1 MATVIPRIE
10 PGANPVVR
18 VPQELLA
25 SPGFLLAKMGLGMK
39 TIALAEFE
47 RHGWDPFHYS
57 VLALLGEGDRET
69 QSTIAD
75 ALRVD
80 RSRLVG
86 ILDSLEDRGL
96 VQRRRDEHDRRRHV
110 VSLTD
115 EGRRSL
121 DELRAIVK
129 AVEDDFL
136 SPLDA
141 DSRLALH
148 NLLLRLACF
157 HDPRCGPI
165 D

>member
-1 MATVIPRIE
+1 MATIIPNNL
-10 PGANPVVR
+10 PAPLVR
-18 VPQELLA
+18 LPQALLA
-25 SPGFLLAKMGLGMK
+25 SPGFLLAKMGLVIK
-39 TIALAEFE
+39 TQALGEFE

-96 VQRRRDEHDRRRHV
+96 IQRRRDEHDRRRHV

-121 DELRAIVK
+121 DKLRTIVG
-129 AVEDDFL
+129 AVEDEFL
-136 SPLDA
+136 APLDA
-141 DSRLALH
+141 ESREELH
-148 NLLLRLACF
+148 GLLLRLACF

>member
-1 MATVIPRIE
+1 MATTIPVTNQ
-10 PGANPVVR
+10 PAPLVR

-25 SPGFLLAKMGLGMK
+25 SPGFLLAKMGLVIK
-39 TIALAEFE
+39 TQALAEFE
-47 RHGWDPFHYS
+47 RNGWDPFHYS

-80 RSRLVG
+80 RSRMVG

-121 DELRAIVK
+121 AQLRAIVG
-129 AVEDDFL
+129 AVEDEFFA
-136 SPLDA
+136 PLDPE
-141 DSRLALH
+141 SREALH
-148 NLLLRLACF
+148 GLLLRLASF
-157 HDPRCGPI
+157 HDPRCGPL